1 MSKLLN
7 IERVGGLAGFG
18 GPHLK
23 SVGSLDLAS
32 LPEHEQSAIEAL
44 FSQNWQAGPSSPDEF
59 RYRLTR
65 QTPNGAHTVEVPAS
79 AVPGAIESA
88 VKDELA

>member
-1 MSKLLN
+1 MQKLLH
-7 IERVGGLAGFG
+7 IERVGGFGGFG

-23 SVGSLDLAS
+23 SRGSVDLTS
-32 LPEHEQSAIEAL
+32 LPAHEQAAIDAL
-44 FSQNWQAGPSSPDEF
+44 FAQGGTLGGTSSSDF

-79 AVPGAIESA
+79 AVPGSISSA
-88 VKDELA
+88 VKDELV